1 MVFREYLII
10 FWILEGDFLKD
21 FEGEKIED
29 RFLLKLINILS
40 LKIRFAPKLNFL
52 IFQNI
57 I

>member
-10 FWILEGDFLKD
+10 FRILEGDFLKD

>member
-10 FWILEGDFLKD
+10 FRILEGDFLKD

-40 LKIRFAPKLNFL
+40 LKIRFPPKLNFL
-52 IFQNI
+52 IFLNI